1 MSYYIDA
8 FTLNRCIPNNKGN
21 EGLDDF
27 KNNFYRKIKYN
38 GKKFVEN
45 QYDPF
50 LEALYQKSN
59 EEYHECYLK
68 MIRMTLKYVSDNQ
81 ELLVSLINSNDFELI
96 QVAYEMYKKRGS
108 IISRLIPM
116 RANKISV
123 KESDKKLLKDL
134 EKLLASSKMD
144 DENNVLNKVKE
155 EFMKSFGEY
164 SENTPLS
171 DYYNDIINGI
181 DQEFYCLINN
191 EISKITNL
199 KEYIKYAELDEAFL
213 KNRESIIKAKKI
225 RPLVPKI

>member
-21 EGLDDF
+21 EELEDF
-27 KNNFYRKIKYN
+27 KNNFYRKLKFN

-50 LEALYQKSN
+50 LEALHQKSN

-81 ELLVSLINSNDFELI
+81 ELLVSLINTNDFELI

-108 IISRLIPM
+108 IVSRLIPM
-116 RANKISV
+116 KANKVSV

-134 EKLLASSKMD
+134 EELLVSSKMD
-144 DENNVLNKVKE
+144 DENNVLNKVKK
-155 EFMKSFGEY
+155 EFKASFGKY

-181 DQEFYCLINN
+181 DQEFYCLIND
-191 EISKITNL
+191 EVSKITNL
-199 KEYIKYAELDEAFL
+199 RESIKNSELDEAFI

-225 RPLVPKI
+225 KPLVPKI